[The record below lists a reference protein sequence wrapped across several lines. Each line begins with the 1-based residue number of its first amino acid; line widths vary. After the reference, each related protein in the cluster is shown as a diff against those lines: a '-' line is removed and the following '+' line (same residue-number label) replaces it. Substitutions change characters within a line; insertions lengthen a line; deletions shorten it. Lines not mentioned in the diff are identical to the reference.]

1 MRSGYAATPVT
12 GSRFAAIV
20 AVVTATMVGLVLL
33 IAPAASAVPPVTL
46 GKGYVLDQSAVLSTA
61 QTDKVQTRME
71 KLKTDTKLDLWV
83 VYVDSF
89 TDPSSAQEWANT
101 VAKDNGLG
109 PSQYL
114 LAVATGTRQ
123 FYLSGD
129 SSGPVSDSQL
139 TQIEQQDI
147 QPKLAKDDWAG
158 AAVAAADGLTAAVQ
172 GGGFGG
178 ALTWV
183 LLVVAIIVVV
193 VVVVVLLRR
202 RRARIGAP
210 ANGAA
215 AGGAATGATPQPK
228 KLRPADVKTLEQDAS
243 AALVTTDDAIRTSEQ
258 ELGFATAQFGEGS
271 TTEFQAALTTAKA
284 NLDEAFRLKQ
294 QLDDEVPD
302 TIEQRAEWSSR
313 ILDLCT
319 SANDGLDE
327 KAKEFDELRQLE
339 QDAPGAIARTTADR
353 EAVAAEIDTAK
364 RHLAEL
370 ATTFAPEALTLV
382 TDNVTQAT
390 QRLDFAAEQLTAAQ
404 AAVTGGDAGAAAVHI
419 RAAEEAVGQARLL
432 EQAIDKLGGDLESA
446 EQHLASLIDEVLGDI
461 AAAHALPDPDGT
473 IAAAI
478 VTAQLAVTDAQA
490 EVSRSEK
497 KRPLLALQNLE
508 AANAQIDAVVQ
519 GARDAAAQA
528 ARAQQMLGH
537 QILQAQAQVSAAE
550 DYLTARRGAIGAD
563 ARTRLA
569 QAGAELVQA
578 QQLQTTDAAQALTHA
593 QRANQL
599 ASEALT
605 LAQND
610 VGSFSPAGVPSG
622 GGGGNMMGA
631 VLGGILINSL
641 LSGGSR
647 GGFGGGFGG
656 SGGGFSPGS
665 FGGGGTRSRRGG
677 GRF

>member
-1 MRSGYAATPVT
+1 MRVGNAATPVT
-12 GSRFAAIV
+12 RSRIAAIA
-20 AVVTATMVGLVLL
+20 AVVTAVTVGVALMV
-33 IAPAASAVPPVTL
+33 APAASAVPPVTL
-46 GKGYVLDQSAVLSTA
+46 GTGYVLDQSAVLGSA
-61 QTDKVQTRME
+61 QTATVQTRLE

-89 TDPSSAQEWANT
+89 SDPSSAEEWANT

-147 QPKLAKDDWAG
+147 QPRLAKQDWSG
-158 AAVAAADGLTAAVQ
+158 AAIAAADGLTAAVQ

-183 LLVVAIIVVV
+183 LLIIAIIVVI

-202 RRARIGAP
+202 RRAKVGAGAP
-210 ANGAA
+210 GHGAA
-215 AGGAATGATPQPK
+215 AGAAPQPA
-228 KLRPADVKTLEQDAS
+228 KLRPADVKKLEQDAS
-243 AALVTTDDAIRTSEQ
+243 AALVATDDAIRTSEQ
-258 ELGFATAQFGEGS
+258 ELGFATAQFGDAS
-271 TTEFQAALTTAKA
+271 TTEFQAALKTAKA
-284 NLDEAFRLKQ
+284 NLDEAFGLKQ
-294 QLDDEVPD
+294 QLDDDVPD
-302 TIEQRAEWSSR
+302 TIEQRAEWSNR

-327 KAKEFDELRQLE
+327 KAKDFDELRQLE
-339 QDAPGAIARTTADR
+339 QDASGAIARTTADR
-353 EAVAAEIDTAK
+353 EAVSAEIDTAK

-382 TDNVTQAT
+382 ADNVTQAT
-390 QRLDFAAEQLTAAQ
+390 QRLDFSAAQLTAAQ
-404 AAVTGGDAGAAAVHI
+404 TALTGGDAGAAAVHI
-419 RAAEEAVGQARLL
+419 RAAEEAVAQARLL
-432 EQAIDKLGGDLESA
+432 EQAIDKLGADLESA
-446 EQHLASLIDEVLGDI
+446 VQHLASLIDEVQGDI
-461 AAAHALPDPDGT
+461 ATAHALPDPDGK
-473 IAAAI
+473 ISASI
-478 VTAQLAVTDAQA
+478 VTAQLAVSDAQA
-490 EVSRSEK
+490 EVARSEM
-497 KRPLLALQNLE
+497 KRPLLALQSLE

-528 ARAQQMLGH
+528 ERARQMLDH
-537 QILQAQAQVSAAE
+537 QMLQAQAQVSAAE

-578 QQLQTTDAAQALTHA
+578 QQLQATDAAQALSHA

-610 VGSFSPAGVPSG
+610 VDSFAPAGAPMG

-656 SGGGFSPGS
+656 FGGGGFSPGS